1 MDTFQVSIIIF
12 MILIYVVVVVCMLYM
27 WREFKLERIRVNDV
41 AQNNVNTKELES
53 LAKGYRELQET
64 VKKILDMNVF

>member
-1 MDTFQVSIIIF
+1 